1 MIKCGQITPEEL
13 LATSKCLI
21 KQNEVEKLMRAMTE
35 EIELK
40 LGGLNLIVLTIMNGG
55 LVPTGIFMKYFQ
67 AVCQLDYIHLTRY
80 GNQTVGGKISW
91 HRRPPNILQNRKWE
105 MVTTIV
111 RQKVIKKLV
120 VLEGFTINGYCHV
133 NKRIFYK
140 G

>member
-1 MIKCGQITPEEL
+1 MINSGRILPEEL

-40 LGGLNLIVLTIMNGG
+40 LGELDLIVLTIMNGG

-80 GNQTVGGKISW
+80 GNQTVGGKINW
-91 HRRPPNILQNRKWE
+91 HRRPPNILQNRN
-105 MVTTIV
+105 
-111 RQKVIKKLV
+111 
-120 VLEGFTINGYCHV
+120 VLLIDDILDQESH
-133 NKRIFYK
+133 
-140 G
+140 